1 MREPRADTSAGR
13 VKLDEATTPPRAGG
27 GRARGAAPTIL
38 ALQRTVGNRATA
50 RLLRQPAPARAG
62 TAAPTAVPAASRRR
76 LVFLMGRDARGFYH
90 YAERFWRVREPN
102 ATFVTTARSLA
113 DIIDWMNANVTN
125 PVGRIYI
132 VSHANEDGTLS
143 FGVDSQDQDHH
154 MPYVELRDALHPP
167 DGSASTLPRLRNNQA
182 DDAIID
188 IKGCNIGRSPAML
201 DLLKEAFGGRA
212 SVYAPMHEQVYGYD
226 GWIAEQA
233 RLQAESL
240 IRSEAERS
248 RPLPDA
254 VDPRLT
260 GAARTRAVRERA
272 RLMAERDRAIA
283 AEVRAR
289 RPEVDAEMEAQGT
302 FEALSGPEV
311 QQAGTAAIAAS
322 EIRAEV
328 DRLYPHL
335 SDRQRAQLTRELVR
349 AQRVQSIRPMTYTLA
364 RPTTVAHVNR
374 FWAETL
380 AQNHFRV
387 GRIVSVDRA
396 AQGDR
401 VVITVEVAGRFH
413 EPGEPA
419 RDGSMTL
426 TSETP
431 SDAAIIAEGRRRVA
445 NPEAYEWDLEETA
458 AGGGMLRRA
467 ARGRR
472 MRGYLH
478 HRSLDSGPHDH
489 FQIEG
494 GNLDY
499 FGTSGLPPRRAAVGA
514 P

>member
-1 MREPRADTSAGR
+1 MRERRADTNAGR
-13 VKLDEATTPPRAGG
+13 VPVDEPTTPSRTGG
-27 GRARGAAPTIL
+27 VLARGAAPAIL
-38 ALQRTVGNRATA
+38 ALQRTAGNRATA
-50 RLLRQPAPARAG
+50 RLLRQPAPAGAG
-62 TAAPTAVPAASRRR
+62 TAAPRAAPAASRQR
-76 LVFLMGRDARGFYH
+76 LVFLMGHDRGGFYH

-132 VSHANEDGTLS
+132 VTHANEDGTVS

-154 MPYVELRDALHPP
+154 MPFVELRDALHPP
-167 DGSASTLPRLRNNQA
+167 DGSPSTLPRLRRNQA

-212 SVYAPMHEQVYGYD
+212 SVYAPNHEQVYGYD

-233 RLQAESL
+233 RAATESL
-240 IRSEAERS
+240 IRSEAERN
-248 RPLPDA
+248 RPVPDA

-260 GAARTRAVRERA
+260 GAERTAAVRERA

-289 RPEVDAEMEAQGT
+289 RPEVTAEMEAQGVY
-302 FEALSGPEV
+302 EALSGPEV
-311 QQAGTAAIAAS
+311 QQAGTAAIPAA
-322 EIRAEV
+322 EVRAEV

-335 SDRQRAQLTRELVR
+335 SDWQRTQLARELVA
-349 AQRVQSIRPMTYTLA
+349 AQRVQTIRPMTHTLA
-364 RPTTVAHVNR
+364 QPATVAHINR
-374 FWAETL
+374 FWGQTL

-387 GRIVSVDRA
+387 GRIVSVNRA

-401 VVITVEVAGRFH
+401 VVVTVEVTGRFN

-431 SDAAIIAEGRRRVA
+431 SDAAIIAEGRGRVA
-445 NPEAYEWDLEETA
+445 NPEAYEWDLEETPV
-458 AGGGMLRRA
+458 GDGTIRRA

-489 FQIEG
+489 FQISG
-494 GNLDY
+494 GDLDY
-499 FGTSGLPPRRAAVGA
+499 FGTSGLPAQRAAVA
-514 P
+514 VP

>member
-1 MREPRADTSAGR
+1 MRERRADTSAGR
-13 VKLDEATTPPRAGG
+13 VPLDEAKAPSRAGG
-27 GRARGAAPTIL
+27 ARARGAAPAIL
-38 ALQRTVGNRATA
+38 ALQRAAGNRATA
-50 RLLRQPAPARAG
+50 RLLRQPAPAGAG
-62 TAAPTAVPAASRRR
+62 TATPTAVPAASRQRI
-76 LVFLMGRDARGFYH
+76 VFLMGRDSVGFYH

-113 DIIDWMNANVTN
+113 DIIDWLNANVTN

-132 VSHANEDGTLS
+132 VTHANEDGTLS
-143 FGVDSQDQDHH
+143 FGVDSSDQDHH

-167 DGSASTLPRLRNNQA
+167 DGSASTLPRLRHNQA
-182 DDAIID
+182 DNAIVD

-212 SVYAPMHEQVYGYD
+212 AVYAPTHEQVYGYD

-233 RLQAESL
+233 RLQSESL
-240 IRSEAERS
+240 IRSEEERNH
-248 RPLPDA
+248 PVPDA

-260 GAARTRAVRERA
+260 GAARTEAVRERA
-272 RLMAERDRAIA
+272 RLMAERTRAIEA
-283 AEVRAR
+283 AIRAR
-289 RPEVDAEMEAQGT
+289 RPEVRAEMEAQGT

-311 QQAGTAAIAAS
+311 QQAGTAAIAAT
-322 EIRAEV
+322 EVRAEV

-335 SDRQRAQLTRELVR
+335 SDRQRTQLTRDLVA

-364 RPTTVAHVNR
+364 APTTVAHVNS
-374 FWAETL
+374 FWGQTL
-380 AQNHFRV
+380 AQHHFRV
-387 GRIVSVDRA
+387 GRIVSVNRA
-396 AQGDR
+396 AQGDT
-401 VVITVEVAGRFH
+401 VVVTVEVTGRYT

-426 TSETP
+426 TSESP
-431 SDAAIIAEGRRRVA
+431 SDAAIITEGRARVA
-445 NPEAYEWDLEETA
+445 NPEAYAWDLEEV
-458 AGGGMLRRA
+458 AGVNGIVRRA

-499 FGTSGLPPRRAAVGA
+499 FGTSGLPPRRAAVAA